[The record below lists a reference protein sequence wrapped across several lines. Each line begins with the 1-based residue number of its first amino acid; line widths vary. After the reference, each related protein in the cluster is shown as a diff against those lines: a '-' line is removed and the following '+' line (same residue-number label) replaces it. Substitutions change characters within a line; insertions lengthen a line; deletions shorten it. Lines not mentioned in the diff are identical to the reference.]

1 MQNAIAPATPQA
13 PTCPAWCQLT
23 HDAPNGR
30 DGWDL
35 IQHTTAGDYGVKTCH
50 ALIAD
55 LPTAEGSG
63 FHVLVE
69 RFAYFEGD
77 AGKVYDAALRINSEE
92 VSLDEAQI
100 LADAVLA
107 AVDRARNAA

>member
-1 MQNAIAPATPQA
+1 M
-13 PTCPAWCQLT
+13 
-23 HDAPNGR
+23 
-30 DGWDL
+30 
-35 IQHTTAGDYGVKTCH
+35 
-50 ALIAD
+50 
-55 LPTAEGSG
+55 
-63 FHVLVE
+63 LVE